1 MSSVMNSRCAL
12 VSKIIPFSC
21 VDGPGSRLALFL
33 QGCNLRCKNCHNP
46 WTMGR
51 CNDCG
56 ECVAQCPHQALR
68 IDDGRVAWQP
78 DACQQCDT
86 CLHMC
91 PQQATPMAQSMSVE
105 QVIQHISKVA
115 PFIEGI
121 TVSGGEATTQ
131 LPFICALFA
140 RLKAMPGLR
149 HLTCLVDSNGELP
162 ISGWQKLQPLC
173 DGVMVDLKAWDNAR
187 HVALTGRGNARIK
200 QSILWLAQHGM
211 LSELRLLVIPDQTD
225 YRQNAESLCA
235 FITSLGDV
243 PVRLNAFH
251 AHGVYGEAKTW
262 RSAGPQDIEAL
273 SQALQAGGITK
284 IIPPALYL

>member
-1 MSSVMNSRCAL
+1 MNSRCAL

-56 ECVAQCPHQALR
+56 ECVPQCPHQALNLR
-68 IDDGRVAWQP
+68 EGKVVWQA
-78 DACQQCDT
+78 DICQQCDT
-86 CLHMC
+86 CLHLC
-91 PQQATPMAQSMSVE
+91 PQQSTPMARVMSVE
-105 QVIQHISKVA
+105 QVIAQISKVA

-131 LPFICALFA
+131 LPFVCALFQQIKQSPN
-140 RLKAMPGLR
+140 LQ

-162 ISGWQKLQPLC
+162 ISGWEKLSQVC

-187 HVALTGRGNARIK
+187 HQALTGRGNARIK
-200 QSILWLAQHGM
+200 QSIQWLAQRGM
-211 LSELRLLVIPDQTD
+211 LSELRLLVIPEHTD
-225 YRQNAESLCA
+225 YLQEIAALSA
-235 FITSLGDV
+235 FIAQLGDI

-251 AHGVYGEAKTW
+251 AHGVYGEAKAW

-273 SQALQAGGITK
+273 SQALRAGGITTL
-284 IIPPALYL
+284 IPPALYL

>member
-1 MSSVMNSRCAL
+1 MNNRCAL

-56 ECVAQCPHQALR
+56 ECVPQCPHQALSLSE
-68 IDDGRVAWQP
+68 GKVLWQSEV
-78 DACQQCDT
+78 CQQCDT
-86 CLHMC
+86 CLHLC
-91 PQQATPMAQSMSVE
+91 PQQATPMAQLMSIE
-105 QVIQHISKVA
+105 QVIQQISKVA
-115 PFIEGI
+115 AFIEGI

-131 LPFICALFA
+131 LPFICALFQRIKDA
-140 RLKAMPGLR
+140 PELR

-162 ISGWQKLQPLC
+162 ITGWEKLRPVC
-173 DGVMVDLKAWDNAR
+173 DGVMVDLKSWDNDA
-187 HVALTGRGNARIK
+187 HLALTGKGNTRIK
-200 QSILWLAQHGM
+200 QSIQWLTQQRM
-211 LSELRLLVIPDQTD
+211 LSELRLLVIPGQTD
-225 YRQNAESLCA
+225 YVQESEALSA
-235 FITSLGDV
+235 FISALGDI

-251 AHGVYGEAKTW
+251 AHGVYGEAKSW
-262 RSAGPQDIEAL
+262 RSAGPQDVEAV
-273 SQALQAGGITK
+273 SQALQARGITR

>member
-1 MSSVMNSRCAL
+1 MNSRCAL

-56 ECVAQCPHQALR
+56 ECVPQCPHQALSVN
-68 IDDGRVAWQP
+68 GGKVSWQ
-78 DACQQCDT
+78 AEVCQQCDT

-91 PQQATPMAQSMSVE
+91 PQQATPMAQIMSVE
-105 QVIQHISKVA
+105 QVIQQIAQVA

-131 LPFICALFA
+131 LPFVIALFQA
-140 RLKAMPGLR
+140 LKSTPSLA

-162 ISGWQKLQPLC
+162 LSGWQKLQPVC
-173 DGVMVDLKAWDNAR
+173 DGVMVDLKSWDNDR
-187 HVALTGRGNARIK
+187 HLGLTGRGNARIK
-200 QSILWLAQHGM
+200 QSIQWLAQQGM
-211 LSELRLLVIPDQTD
+211 LTELRLLVIPGHSD
-225 YRQNAESLCA
+225 YLEEAESLGA
-235 FITSLGDV
+235 FIAELGDI

-251 AHGVYGEAKTW
+251 AHGVYGEATAW
-262 RSAGPQDIEAL
+262 GSAGPADIEAI
-273 SQALQAGGITK
+273 SQALQARGITRL
-284 IIPPALYL
+284 IPPALYL